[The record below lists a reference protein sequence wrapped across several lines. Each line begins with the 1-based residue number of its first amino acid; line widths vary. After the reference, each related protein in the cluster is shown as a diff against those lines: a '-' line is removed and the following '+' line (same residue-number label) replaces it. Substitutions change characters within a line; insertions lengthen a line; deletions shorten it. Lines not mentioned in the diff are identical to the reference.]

1 MKDKLI
7 IIATIQ
13 YTLEQM
19 KLLLGDPQSERSS
32 KKMGAL
38 TAFSCILIQ
47 LHMAITGHHWEK
59 SPKELMEWMIGYM
72 KQQADSLGGHAPKIR
87 VSSN

>member
-19 KLLLGDPQSERSS
+19 KLLLVDPEKSS

-47 LHMAITGHHWEK
+47 IHMAITGHHWER